1 MGATAQ
7 GRGHGG
13 ATSGSIC
20 PQGCRAYRGDV
31 FLLLRCLWGGMRRC
45 APVTALDR
53 ASPDAAIHGQAENV
67 CRYPSLGGH
76 RRMLRCPQ
84 ACGAYGMLSL
94 TAVSI
99 GRHAEDVSPR
109 HYTGQGIAGCRGA
122 CGHAGLITGCRHC
135 CRDVCRWRPVK
146 ACPAVPAGQGIAGC
160 CSGCRHAGFITGCW
174 HCCCGACLWKACAA
188 APALGRAPT
197 ATPAVADGHKVPAVG
212 HAVLRTAVHWAF
224 CVSRRLRTAAHRG
237 APIAACL
244 AQGAP
249 LRRDGC
255 KLLPAGPLSRALASP
270 CGAMAGKHPATPG
283 GQS

>member
-1 MGATAQ
+1 M
-7 GRGHGG
+7 RGLSRD
-13 ATSGSIC
+13 AAV
-20 PQGCRAYRGDV
+20 PA
-31 FLLLRCLWGGMRRC
+31 GMRGLSR
-45 APVTALDR
+45 
-53 ASPDAAIHGQAENV
+53 DAGTVAAMSV
-67 CRYPSLGGH
+67 VGG
-76 RRMLRCPQ
+76 L
-84 ACGAYGMLSL
+84 
-94 TAVSI
+94 
-99 GRHAEDVSPR
+99 
-109 HYTGQGIAGCRGA
+109 
-122 CGHAGLITGCRHC
+122 
-135 CRDVCRWRPVK
+135 WK